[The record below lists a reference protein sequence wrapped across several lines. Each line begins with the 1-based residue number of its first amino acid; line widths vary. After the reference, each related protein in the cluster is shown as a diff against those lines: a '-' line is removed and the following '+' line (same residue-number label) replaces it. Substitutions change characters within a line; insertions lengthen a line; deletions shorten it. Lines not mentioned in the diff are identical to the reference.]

1 MDDNNTYNK
10 NMQQRDENTEKLAK
24 VVGKVIS
31 IVRKNNVGASL
42 RTLAYEYDLDH
53 GNLYRIENGKIE
65 VKFVTLWK
73 IAEALQMKCSELVSL
88 IENEIGNDFHLYDD

>member
-1 MDDNNTYNK
+1 
-10 NMQQRDENTEKLAK
+10 MQHKDTKTHELAQK
-24 VVGKVIS
+24 VGLVI
-31 IVRKNNVGASL
+31 RNLRTQSL
-42 RTLAYEYDLDH
+42 MVSARTLAFEYDLDH
-53 GNLYRIENGKIE
+53 GNLCRVENGKIE